1 MSETMWDVV
10 GTLGFALMIGFVILV
25 MKLISRV
32 ADRVTA
38 RAYTPLA
45 QAVGG
50 HVDPRG
56 PWIVMTHRGWQLRA
70 ALDPQTNIGMGE
82 SSRSIKT
89 FWVQVLD
96 VPGRTDWEVN
106 YFVTGVLGGGV
117 PELALASRDHMLTSR
132 LTGSG
137 VAQIVAA
144 GSSPTTYYRPAHYEA
159 RGRTMKLVDDVSQ
172 HGLPTPDYLLRS
184 AELAVRL
191 AEINVTD
198 NPPLSQ

>member
-50 HVDPRG
+50 QVDPRG
-56 PWIVMTHRGWQLRA
+56 PWIVMTHRGWHLRA
-70 ALDPQTNIGMGE
+70 ALDPQTNIGIGE
-82 SSRSIKT
+82 TSRSIKT
-89 FWVQVLD
+89 FWVQVLE

-106 YFVTGVLGGGV
+106 YLATGLLGGGV
-117 PELALASRDHMLTSR
+117 PELSLASRDRLLASR
-132 LTGSG
+132 LLDSG
-137 VAQIVAA
+137 VNEVVAA
-144 GSSPTTYYRPAHYEA
+144 GCSATTYYRPVRYETYS
-159 RGRTMKLVDDVSQ
+159 RTMTLVDDVSQ
-172 HGLPTPDYLLRS
+172 HGLPTPDSLLRS

-191 AEINVTD
+191 AEINVTE